1 MIALTSGDLTSG
13 VPLSWV
19 GFAEGNVTGMDDRR
33 RGPRNDG
40 GGVSMALPVA
50 ESVRVLDLSRGGL
63 LLQTVSRPE
72 IGSRARLKLSVGGE
86 PLAADVE
93 VRRVAVTHGGFHVGV
108 RFVDMTPGH
117 RRLIER
123 FMGQ

>member
-1 MIALTSGDLTSG
+1 ME
-13 VPLSWV
+13 V
-19 GFAEGNVTGMDDRR
+19 
-33 RGPRNDG
+33 
-40 GGVSMALPVA
+40 PVA
-50 ESVRVLDLSRGGL
+50 ESVRILDLSRSGL
-63 LLQTVSRPE
+63 LLQTISRPE
-72 IGSRARLKLSVGGE
+72 VGSRARLKLSIGGE

-93 VRRVAVTHGGFHVGV
+93 VRRVAVTDGGFHVGV

>member
-1 MIALTSGDLTSG
+1 MIAVTRAEDNIGRADV
-13 VPLSWV
+13 VPDS
-19 GFAEGNVTGMDDRR
+19 AEAITRMDERR
-33 RGPRNDG
+33 RGPRHEAG
-40 GGVSMALPVA
+40 GWSMGVSVA
-50 ESVRVLDLSRGGL
+50 ESVRVLDLSRSGL

-93 VRRVAVTHGGFHVGV
+93 VRRVAAAHGGFHVGV

>member
-1 MIALTSGDLTSG
+1 MTG
-13 VPLSWV
+13 VD
-19 GFAEGNVTGMDDRR
+19 ERR
-33 RGPRNDG
+33 RGPRHDG
-40 GGVSMALPVA
+40 GGLSVGVPVA
-50 ESVRVLDLSRGGL
+50 ESVRVLDLSRSGL

-86 PLAADVE
+86 PLATDVE
-93 VRRVAVTHGGFHVGV
+93 VRRVAATHGGFQVGV

>member
-1 MIALTSGDLTSG
+1 M
-13 VPLSWV
+13 
-19 GFAEGNVTGMDDRR
+19 TGTEERR
-33 RGPRNDG
+33 RGPRSDG
-40 GGVSMALPVA
+40 GGLSMGVPTA
-50 ESVRVLDLSRGGL
+50 ESVRVLDLSRSGL